1 LINKKIFQQTEF
13 YLLGIIIVLSF
24 FLTLV
29 NPKFLTLENWFDML
43 RSNTFLGILALGNW
57 WF

>member
-1 LINKKIFQQTEF
+1 MINKKIFQQTEF

-43 RSNTFLGILALGNW
+43 RSNTF
-57 WF
+57 